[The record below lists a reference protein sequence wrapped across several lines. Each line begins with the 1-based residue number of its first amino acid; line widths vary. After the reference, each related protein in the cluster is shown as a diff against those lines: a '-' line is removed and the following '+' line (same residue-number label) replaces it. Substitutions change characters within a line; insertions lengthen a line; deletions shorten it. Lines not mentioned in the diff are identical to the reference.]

1 MNAQFRKDTQQFL
14 GDNKTLFEVYLPGTR
29 HGDIISGSYALDIAK
44 GRIAGHSVAFISG
57 KAPSVASSDVPKTV
71 WNVDGAT
78 YPWSAWNSTDHF
90 IFLASDSASD
100 TGTVLLSGLDNN
112 YNPLTTTVVLTGTTP
127 VSTTVKFKRLNSAII
142 ISNTVTNVGTIN
154 IRTVSSSGTIVGRI
168 LPAEGQT
175 SMGIYTIPAGFTGF
189 SVYGDFS
196 VSRNN
201 AAQLAVRW
209 RFFGGPF
216 ITVYRTEVYQQA
228 FVANPMIPGAIPEK
242 TDLDNMVQ
250 YVENAGTRVYSN
262 QQLILVD
269 NNFL

>member
-1 MNAQFRKDTQQFL
+1 MAQFRIDRDEYL
-14 GDNKTLFEVYLPGTR
+14 GDNKTLFEVYVPGTR
-29 HGDIISGSYALDIAK
+29 HGDLISGSYALDIAK

-57 KAPSVASSDVPKTV
+57 KAPSVDPSDVPQTV
-71 WNVDGAT
+71 WNVEGAT
-78 YPWSAWNSTDHF
+78 YPWSAWASSDQF
-90 IFLASDSASD
+90 IFLASDNISD
-100 TGTVLLSGLDNN
+100 NGVVLLSGLDNN
-112 YNPLTTTVVLTGTTP
+112 YNSITTTVTLTGTTP
-127 VSTTVKFKRLNSAII
+127 VSTAIKFKRLHSALI
-142 ISNTVTNVGTIN
+142 ISNTAHNVGTIN
-154 IRTVSSSGTIVGRI
+154 IRTASSSGTIVGRI

-196 VSRNN
+196 ASRNN
-201 AAQLAVRW
+201 AAQLAIRW
-209 RFFGGPF
+209 RFLNGPF

-269 NNFL
+269 NNYL